1 MSGTYSYYWARRIRL
16 YKDNLDTLKTTPIL
30 ARSAMDLWD
39 ELPVPAA
46 DYLYIEQGNPA
57 VEMLARIGMFRL
69 AKELIEHRCDVTLLA
84 QDETELTKLLR
95 IDRPRLQRLR
105 RMDGNIDTLRWMQLE
120 KIADTA
126 WPDDMIESFGEA
138 RIKASEFGFLRPPVD
153 YPKAYR
159 YIRRQAE
166 LTGETMS
173 QTLTTWRDYIY
184 MAEQLKMDT
193 NNQQIQRPKNVKE
206 AHDRLVRMKKE
217 DTAREEATAIEKK
230 WPKVSGQLKKLARFE
245 LAKGDYCIVAP
256 KNVYDIVMEG
266 EVLSHCVHRC
276 DYYFER
282 ITNDES
288 YLFFLRH
295 TKDPEMPW
303 YTLEVEPS
311 GNIRQKRTTGDNQNP
326 DFQDAVGFLKEWQ
339 QYFKKQLTPAE
350 KELGKI
356 SDEKR
361 KANYKK
367 LREEGKTVWHGKLA
381 GQLLAEVLE
390 KDFMEAM

>member
-1 MSGTYSYYWARRIRL
+1 L
-16 YKDNLDTLKTTPIL
+16 YKANIPQLKQTTLIK
-30 ARSAMDLWD
+30 RSAIDLW
-39 ELPVPAA
+39 ENLPVSAA
-46 DYLYIEQGNPA
+46 DYLIVEYGNPA
-57 VEMLARIGMFRL
+57 VEMLAKIGMFCL
-69 AKELIEHRCDVTLLA
+69 AEGMIRERYDKDLLA
-84 QDETELTKLLR
+84 QDETELTKMLK

-105 RMDGNIDTLRWMQLE
+105 LMDGNVDSLRWMQIE
-120 KIADTA
+120 KHEDTI
-126 WPDDMIESFGEA
+126 WPDEMIECFGKSGIET
-138 RIKASEFGFLRPPVD
+138 RDFGFLPHPVN
-153 YPKAYR
+153 YLKTYH
-159 YIRRQAE
+159 YVKKQMQQS
-166 LTGETMS
+166 GETMN
-173 QTLTTWRDYIY
+173 QTITTWRDYIY

-206 AHDRLVRMKKE
+206 AHDRLVRMQKEGTAKKQ
-217 DTAREEATAIEKK
+217 AEEIEKK
-230 WPKVSGQLKKLARFE
+230 WTKVSGQLPKLARFE
-245 LAKGDYCIVAP
+245 FAKGDYCIVAP
-256 KNVYDIVMEG
+256 KSVYDIVMEG
-266 EVLSHCVHRC
+266 MVLSHCVHRC

-295 TKDPEMPW
+295 TKDPDMPW

-311 GNIRQKRTTGDNQNP
+311 GNIRQKRTTGDNQNQ

-356 SDEKR
+356 ADEKR

-367 LREEGKTVWHGKLA
+367 LREEKKTVWHGKLA
-381 GQLLAEVLE
+381 GELLADVLE